1 MTYNDFY
8 PYQPPY
14 NTDNSWFNG
23 ELVTRIMGFSFVA
36 SLFQGLSLDGSGGKV
51 GGGGGETPGLLPGL
65 MGYGERSGYV
75 WRTVSLFL
83 IGLLVELGRKFSQ
96 WLFER
101 MRFRAFFLFFYF
113 FISDFIISVA
123 PRIYYHGS
131 IYRRRSS
138 LRMDNPL
145 SGMSTLGLAQ
155 C

>member
-8 PYQPPY
+8 AYQPPY

-36 SLFQGLSLDGSGGKV
+36 SLFQGLSLDGSGSKV
-51 GGGGGETPGLLPGL
+51 GGDGGGGETQGLPGL

-83 IGLLVELGRKFSQ
+83 IGLLVELGRRFSQ

-101 MRFRAFFLFFYF
+101 MRFRACLFFHF
-113 FISDFIISVA
+113 HISLYPSFPFKNI
-123 PRIYYHGS
+123 
-131 IYRRRSS
+131 
-138 LRMDNPL
+138 L
-145 SGMSTLGLAQ
+145 SRLNLQKEIQPMNG
-155 C
+155 